1 MAQDSERS
9 VSSTEHTENAEMKH
23 LFMASAFLAVSFAAF
38 AETSGVVVSQS
49 EESSNGDERRERYR
63 RRHEMLMERA
73 MKRGQV
79 VPVMP
84 VAPVVPVAPV
94 MAVAPVSLYV
104 SGSNNATV
112 ADGVSVKVHSL
123 TYDESA
129 GRGVL
134 SVEVIGGSFSAVN
147 RYIRANIGKLA
158 RNDAPG
164 EAAPKIPPDARLK
177 IESITVDEDDVCEV
191 KFRTHEEAI

>member
-1 MAQDSERS
+1 
-9 VSSTEHTENAEMKH
+9 MKR
-23 LFMASAFLAVSFAAF
+23 LLMASVLMVTSLASF
-38 AETSGVVVSQS
+38 AETNCVPASQS
-49 EESSNGDERRERYR
+49 ESSGSGDERRERYR

-79 VPVMP
+79 VPV
-84 VAPVVPVAPV
+84 VPVVPVAPV
-94 MAVAPVSLYV
+94 APVVAVAPVSLYG
-104 SGSNNATV
+104 SGANNSSAP
-112 ADGVSVKVHSL
+112 DGVSVRVQSL
-123 TYDESA
+123 TYDEND

-134 SVEVIGGSFSAVN
+134 TVEVTGGSFSGVN

-177 IESITVDEDDVCEV
+177 IKSVALGEDDVCEV
-191 KFRTHEEAI
+191 RFVAK

>member
-1 MAQDSERS
+1 
-9 VSSTEHTENAEMKH
+9 MKH
-23 LFMASAFLAVSFAAF
+23 LFMASTFLAVSFASF
-38 AETSGVVVSQS
+38 AETNGVVVSQS

-63 RRHEMLMERA
+63 RRHAMLMERA
-73 MKRGQV
+73 MKRGQI

-94 MAVAPVSLYV
+94 MAVAPTSLY
-104 SGSNNATV
+104 ATGARNV
-112 ADGVSVKVHSL
+112 TVLDGVSVKVHSL

-191 KFRTHEEAI
+191 KFRTNEEAI